1 MSLYCSA
8 TSRQLRAACKNVVIA
23 LGLVRIDAARSQY
36 SARSRHFWTRG
47 EASDSSAFVTYSPP
61 LVTTPIPPRNGR
73 PHATHYT
80 DRRLMTFRSVL
91 GDCLCHIAIIA
102 VHWGFRL
109 LVCVHEVF
117 HLLAE
122 AWRLNIR
129 QLGTRCFSALATD
142 LLLGPLDHI
151 IDGASD
157 HIQARM
163 ISFASEW

>member
-8 TSRQLRAACKNVVIA
+8 ISRQLRAACKNVAIA

-47 EASDSSAFVTYSPP
+47 EASDSSAFVTYSSP

-102 VHWGFRL
+102 VHW
-109 LVCVHEVF
+109 
-117 HLLAE
+117 A
-122 AWRLNIR
+122 
-129 QLGTRCFSALATD
+129 SAFLCAFTKSSTF
-142 LLLGPLDHI
+142 LRKL
-151 IDGASD
+151 GASTSGSLAPGVLLRWLQTSCSARLTTSSMV
-157 HIQARM
+157 QATTSKRVM
-163 ISFASEW
+163 ISFGEW